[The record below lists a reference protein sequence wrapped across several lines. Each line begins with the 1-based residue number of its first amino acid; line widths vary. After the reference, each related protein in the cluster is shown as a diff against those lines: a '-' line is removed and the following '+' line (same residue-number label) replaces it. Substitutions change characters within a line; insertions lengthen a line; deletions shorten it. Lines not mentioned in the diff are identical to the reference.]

1 MNSNIRPM
9 PHVED
14 RPLSIEREYTLQ
26 GREIIVIEGVRYDAD
41 YFRIFAHPD
50 TDVLYAVRR
59 DEDMVVLT
67 VIPTVEVAKE
77 FFEETNGQGD
87 PAPTEEQDGL

>member
-1 MNSNIRPM
+1 MNSFIKQI
-9 PHVED
+9 PHVD
-14 RPLSIEREYTLQ
+14 QKPLSIEREYTMQ
-26 GREIIVIEGVRYDAD
+26 GHEVIVIEGVRYDAD

-77 FFEETNGQGD
+77 FFEETNGQGY

>member
-26 GREIIVIEGVRYDAD
+26 GREIIVIEGVKYDAD
-41 YFRIFAHPD
+41 YFQTFAHPD
-50 TDVLYAVRR
+50 TDVLYAIRR
-59 DEDMVVLT
+59 DGDQVWLT
-67 VIPTVEVAKE
+67 VIRNAEEAKK
-77 FFEETNGQGD
+77 FFEEVGQGD
-87 PAPTEEQDGL
+87 LAPTEDQDGL